1 MTAIA
6 SVSCGATEMHTMWK
20 SSTITELSEL
30 ENWKMAAIAALI
42 HPGEIL
48 LTEFME
54 PMGLTAYRLAKD
66 ILVPAPRIG
75 DILRG
80 KRAISADTALRLG
93 IYFGLPAQFWLNLQN
108 EYDLRKAASSPAL
121 KLLKPRAA

>member
-1 MTAIA
+1 MGVEEI
-6 SVSCGATEMHTMWK
+6 EMPGT
-20 SSTITELSEL
+20 
-30 ENWKMAAIAALI
+30 AALI

-54 PMGLTAYRLAKD
+54 PLGLTAYRLAKD
-66 ILVPAPRIG
+66 LAVPAPRVG
-75 DILRG
+75 DIVRG

-108 EYDLRKAASSPAL
+108 EFDLRRAAESAAL
-121 KLLKPRAA
+121 KKVVRRAA

>member
-1 MTAIA
+1 MPGT
-6 SVSCGATEMHTMWK
+6 
-20 SSTITELSEL
+20 
-30 ENWKMAAIAALI
+30 AAII

-54 PMGLTAYRLAKD
+54 PLGLTAYRLARD
-66 ILVPAPRIG
+66 LAVPAPRVG
-75 DILRG
+75 DIVRG

-108 EYDLRKAASSPAL
+108 EYDLRRAAGSAAL
-121 KLLKPRAA
+121 KQVVRRAA

>member
-1 MTAIA
+1 MPANAA
-6 SVSCGATEMHTMWK
+6 S
-20 SSTITELSEL
+20 
-30 ENWKMAAIAALI
+30 I

-54 PMGLTAYRLAKD
+54 PLGLTAYRLAKD
-66 ILVPAPRIG
+66 LRVPAPRVG
-75 DILRG
+75 DIVRG

-108 EYDLRKAASSPAL
+108 EYDLRRAASSPAL
-121 KLLKPRAA
+121 KRVAPRAA

>member
-1 MTAIA
+1 M
-6 SVSCGATEMHTMWK
+6 
-20 SSTITELSEL
+20 
-30 ENWKMAAIAALI
+30 MAKTFAI

-54 PMGLTAYRLAKD
+54 PHGLTAYRLAKELCVPVPRVND
-66 ILVPAPRIG
+66 IV
-75 DILRG
+75 RG

-108 EYDLRKAASSPAL
+108 DYDLRIAAHDRKL
-121 KLLKPRAA
+121 KKVKPRPDAAA